1 MEKQT
6 ITSGDK
12 MSRQKICVVTGT
24 RAEYGLLYWL
34 MKEIQADPDL
44 ELQIIA
50 TGMHLS
56 PEFGLTYKVIEEDGF
71 TINEKIEMLLSSD
84 TPVGIA
90 KSIGL
95 ATIGFADALDRLKPD
110 ILVLLGDRFEILAAA
125 QAALVARIP
134 VAHIAG
140 GDITEGAFDDIIR
153 HCITKMSHL
162 HFVTNESAAR
172 RVRQL
177 GEDDAYI
184 YNVGSTAI
192 DNIKRLSLLNKE
204 QLERKLDFKLRNKNL
219 LITFHPVTLDSV
231 PSEFQLSELLR
242 ALEEISQELSSDI
255 GYIFTSS
262 NADPSGR
269 GLNNL
274 IRQFVNQ
281 HNNAVFHTSLG
292 QLVYLSTIAQVDAVV
307 GNSSS
312 GLYEVPSFKKPT
324 VNIGDRQKG
333 RLMAAS
339 VISCQPQAEVIK
351 QAIYKAFVL
360 DCNNVVNPYGDG
372 DSSRKMVD
380 ILKSIYDYKA
390 LLKKRFYEV

>member
-1 MEKQT
+1 
-6 ITSGDK
+6 
-12 MSRQKICVVTGT
+12 MSRRKICVVTGT

-34 MKEIQADPDL
+34 MKEIQADPEL
-44 ELQIIA
+44 ELQIIV

-71 TINEKIEMLLSSD
+71 VINEKIEMLLSSD

-140 GDITEGAFDDIIR
+140 GDITEGAFDDAIR
-153 HCITKMSHL
+153 HCITKMAHL
-162 HFVTNESAAR
+162 HFVTNDLAAR

-177 GEDDAYI
+177 GEDAAYI

-192 DNIKRLSLLNKE
+192 DNIKQLSLLNKE

-219 LITFHPVTLDSV
+219 LITFHPATLDYES
-231 PSEFQLSELLR
+231 SEHQLSEILR
-242 ALEEISQELSSDI
+242 ALGEISIEMSDDI
-255 GYIFTSS
+255 GLIFTSS

-269 GLNNL
+269 ELNNL
-274 IRQFVNQ
+274 IRQFVNE
-281 HNNAVFHTSLG
+281 HSNAVFHTSLG
-292 QLVYLSTIAQVDAVV
+292 QLVYLSTIAHVDAVV

-312 GLYEVPSFKKPT
+312 GIYEVPSFNKPT

-339 VISCQPQAEVIK
+339 IISCQPQTEEIK
-351 QAIYKAFVL
+351 QAILKAFVM
-360 DCNNVVNPYGDG
+360 DCTNVVNPYGEG
-372 DSSRKMVD
+372 DSFRRIVK
-380 ILKSIYDYKA
+380 ILKSIHDYKS
-390 LLKKRFYEV
+390 LLKKRFFEV